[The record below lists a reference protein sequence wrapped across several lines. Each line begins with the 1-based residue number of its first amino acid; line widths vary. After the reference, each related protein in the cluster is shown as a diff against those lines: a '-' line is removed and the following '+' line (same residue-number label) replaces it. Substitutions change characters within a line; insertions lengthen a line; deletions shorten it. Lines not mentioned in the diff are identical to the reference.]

1 MSLKIGDFLLLSAEQ
16 TSSQIIGEIE
26 EIDEDFMCLNI
37 DNKSIIFMRDL
48 DSIYNDDDFYTV
60 TKITNVVKETNENEE
75 VNYKFN
81 ISTEESLKNPI
92 LATEMV
98 WKNLQLIPPTC
109 NCAHCVSNQIRV
121 LENALETV
129 PVNDYV
135 SNFLCLHIQDVMLP
149 NLREELQRQT
159 HNVRSLLN
167 MFGFED
173 DSQTFERILNLSFN
187 EEPQRICLSKENIEK
202 TKKLIKPFV
211 KKEQKHS
218 KCCICMSEVEEGKL
232 VVTCPKCEQV
242 FCGEKD
248 QNCGG
253 FFEHTKLDHHCP
265 CCRSQIEDW
274 LK

>member
-1 MSLKIGDFLLLSAEQ
+1 MSLKIGDFVLLTGEQ
-16 TSSQIIGEIE
+16 SSQIIGKIE
-26 EIDEDFMCLNI
+26 EIDEDFMSLIVN
-37 DNKSIIFMRDL
+37 DEPQIFMRDL

-60 TKITNVVKETNENEE
+60 TKITNVEKETNENEE
-75 VNYKFN
+75 VDYKFN
-81 ISTEESLKNPI
+81 ISTEDSLKNPI
-92 LATEMV
+92 LASEMV

-109 NCAHCVSNQIRV
+109 NCTSCLSNQIRV

-129 PVNDYV
+129 PVDDYV
-135 SNFLCLHIQDVMLP
+135 SNCLCLHIQDVMLP

-173 DSQTFERILNLSFN
+173 DPQTLERILNLSFN
-187 EEPQRICLSKENIEK
+187 EEPQRICLSTENIEK

-218 KCCICMSEVEEGKL
+218 KCCICMSEVEEEKL
-232 VVTCPKCEQV
+232 VVTCPKCEQI

-248 QNCGG
+248 ENCGG